1 MTSDTFRFRGWRA
14 GHIARMDAM
23 DPLEPPVDPGVSTDA
38 VLSESVERVRSSR
51 QLLDEIDQRL
61 RRGEQLLSDDAGSEP
76 SA

>member
-1 MTSDTFRFRGWRA
+1 MG
-14 GHIARMDAM
+14 RMDAI
-23 DPLEPPVDPGVSTDA
+23 DPLEPPADPVISTDA

-61 RRGEQLLSDDAGSEP
+61 RRGEQLLSDEAGGDP

>member
-1 MTSDTFRFRGWRA
+1 M
-14 GHIARMDAM
+14 ARMDAM
-23 DPLEPPVDPGVSTDA
+23 DPVEPPPDPATSTDA

-61 RRGEQLLSDDAGSEP
+61 RRGEQLLSDDAGSDP

>member
-1 MTSDTFRFRGWRA
+1 M
-14 GHIARMDAM
+14 ARMDAI
-23 DPLEPPVDPGVSTDA
+23 DPLEPPADPGISTDA

-61 RRGEQLLSDDAGSEP
+61 RRGEQLLSDDGGNDP

>member
-1 MTSDTFRFRGWRA
+1 MG
-14 GHIARMDAM
+14 GMDAN
-23 DPLEPPVDPGVSTDA
+23 PLEPPADSVISTDA

-61 RRGEQLLSDDAGSEP
+61 RRGEQLLSEDAGADP

>member
-1 MTSDTFRFRGWRA
+1 MG
-14 GHIARMDAM
+14 RMDEI
-23 DPLEPPVDPGVSTDA
+23 DPPEAPADPALSTDA

-61 RRGEQLLSDDAGSEP
+61 RRGEQLLSDDGGSDP